1 MQTWIARA
9 SDHTATS
16 VVWIFSSFEAV
27 TLTFEGGRL
36 WVALAEAFGKMH
48 KDPLSL
54 LRLSHEWKSL

>member
-1 MQTWIARA
+1 MAKRA
-9 SDHTATS
+9 KLA
-16 VVWIFSSFEAV
+16 AA

-36 WVALAEAFGKMH
+36 WVALAEASGKMH

>member
-1 MQTWIARA
+1 MKALIARA
-9 SDHTATS
+9 FDSTATS
-16 VVWIFSSFEAV
+16 AVWIFSSFEAV

-36 WVALAEAFGKMH
+36 WVALAEASGKMY